1 MNLCRAGDL
10 LEYLFHLHTG
20 TEDGDGV
27 ALAAGVWGWQGRR
40 EPVALWG
47 FSSEIPW
54 LEHGRDLGD

>member
-1 MNLCRAGDL
+1 M
-10 LEYLFHLHTG
+10 EYLFLLHTG

-27 ALAAGVWGWQGRR
+27 ALVAGVWGWQGRR